1 MDSEDKMKIIAEIGC
16 NHRGSFEIAK
26 EMIDCLS
33 YQCGVDVV
41 KFQKRNNKELLTEE
55 EYNREHP
62 CPENSFGETYGE
74 HRDKLEFTL
83 EQHKELKA
91 YCEIRG
97 LIYSCS
103 VWDITSAEEIIS
115 LNPKM
120 IKIPSAQ
127 NYNLELINYI
137 ADNYNGEIHISL
149 GMTTKEEQADI
160 YSLLKDKN
168 KLKNVVLYHCVS
180 DYPVSLNNVCLREL
194 EVLISMYKSEIKGFG
209 FSGHHETYNIDNL
222 CCVYGIDYIERHF
235 TLNKN
240 WKGTDH
246 SASLE
251 PEEMR
256 NFVRHIKESI
266 RVLKF
271 KDKEILDC
279 ELVQRNKLKRFK
291 K

>member
-1 MDSEDKMKIIAEIGC
+1 MKIIAEIGG
-16 NHRGSFEIAK
+16 NHRGSFETAV
-26 EMIDCLS
+26 EMIESLS
-33 YQCGVDVV
+33 YYCGVDVI

-74 HRDKLEFTL
+74 HRDKLEFNI
-83 EQHKELKA
+83 EQHKELKK
-91 YCEIRG
+91 YCEKLG
-97 LIYSCS
+97 VIYSCS
-103 VWDITSAEEIIS
+103 VWDITSAKDIIS

-127 NYNLELINYI
+127 NYNLDLLNYI

-168 KLKNVVLYHCVS
+168 KLKNTVLYHCIS
-180 DYPVSLNNVCLREL
+180 DYPVSLNNVCLKEIEIL
-194 EVLISMYKSEIKGFG
+194 KNIYQDEVRGFG
-209 FSGHHETYNIDNL
+209 FSGHHEGLNIDNL
-222 CCVYGIDYIERHF
+222 CYAMGVDYIERHF
-235 TLNKN
+235 TINKN
-240 WKGTDH
+240 WRGTDH

-251 PEEMR
+251 PDEMR
-256 NFVRHIKESI
+256 ALVKIIKDCQ
-266 RVLKF
+266 RAFKV